1 MGDGGVKRISMKET
15 ITTEQI
21 KALRAEAVAHGDYR
35 QADICDRALATDTID
50 QDGNEIALADWSQD
64 EAREECARVIAE
76 AEALRD

>member
-1 MGDGGVKRISMKET
+1 MTTKET

-21 KALRAEAVAHGDYR
+21 KALRAEAVAHRDYH
-35 QADICDRALATDTID
+35 QVDICDRALATDTLD
-50 QDGNEIALADWSQD
+50 QDGNQIALADWSQD